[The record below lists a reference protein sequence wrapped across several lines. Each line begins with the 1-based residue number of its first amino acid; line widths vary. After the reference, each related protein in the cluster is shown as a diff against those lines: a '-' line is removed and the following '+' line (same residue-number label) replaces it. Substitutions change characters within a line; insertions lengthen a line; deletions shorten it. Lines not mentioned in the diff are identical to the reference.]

1 MAGDN
6 HGASS
11 LFRRA
16 EQIRRWKESETNR
29 QEYSDSP
36 RKKAVKFSDECIFL
50 AAAAAG
56 DTDELVQLLQRG
68 ADINTVNQ
76 DGITALHAACID
88 NNLSIVEFLV
98 DAGADINRS
107 DMEGWTPLHATA
119 SCGSLTMAKF
129 LIDRGSDLSLVNNDG
144 ELPVDVVDEPAMAT
158 LLAQEMAARGID
170 GKTARSAEERCML
183 QDVTQWLHE
192 GCPHDAPHPK
202 TGATALHVAA
212 AKGYTKVMRLLLDAG
227 CNVNAPD
234 LDGWRPLHAAV
245 HWGQTEAV
253 ELLCDALAD
262 LDALNA
268 VGQTPADLAD
278 PSIRPLLDE
287 MRRKH
292 QNRHNRKR
300 KPSPSRE
307 SGRRKES
314 SGARDTENGPR
325 DRPTENGAV
334 NSATPLDASEVQ
346 SWRRPSSLKGARPSK
361 ENNGS
366 PVVGREPLTER
377 SLSTPNNLEDNNSDN
392 NKLVVTPVRR
402 TVSFDRE
409 NRDSSTA
416 SSPSLNPDHIL
427 PIAHQ
432 AKPELSDAYDS
443 ALVCQFIDGDMEEDE
458 LELSMSQSL
467 INVTDDNK
475 PLSNINEK
483 NVGSSVGF
491 SSHGSEANFSQ
502 SVSRYDSN
510 LEISNESSRSTPVLK
525 SPLKS
530 SINTPTASHQTQLE
544 KHENEHFA
552 ASSASLTRRTL
563 PHIPDSLS
571 SVTPLVGDLDTLATA
586 GLAVADLPASVSSPS
601 SMGKNVGNSVQ
612 TVNSSAKTSDGANH
626 TYSLAHGSV
635 STSVLRNTEDLETL
649 DFDSYPLLEHEQK
662 TSSNPTGIKSSH
674 SHTSN
679 VAMSNYFVDANQ
691 NRVTDEEKAS
701 AAVLH
706 SPMVL
711 HVDGDQH
718 QDSITN
724 IRVESKRSAEGTDQD
739 TESKFLKRETRPSS
753 KPQCDNE
760 AVSDINSSAHTSSP
774 RNLEPSHLESKFKI
788 SDTNSRS
795 DTNMGSDN
803 AHDVIKLKLG
813 LRKSLSS
820 VPDNI
825 KMNSSRSSSCSRS
838 DVFNTSGPA
847 VSVTS
852 PRKNGSLLDADN
864 EPTKPRA
871 WSSISNLSHLRA
883 DDLMDEPSHF
893 EPRKPRVQSTRSRFS
908 SQDNPSSVAQTTV
921 PASTADTSVGL
932 KRIRSIHGNPGYY
945 NSWNSNPQSVSS
957 QKTMYGTLPRNAHS
971 HSLLPDLKT
980 SQFEHS
986 SNYSTLPT
994 RTRQARLQRSYK
1006 SASTMNEM
1014 TPTTVRTIPS
1024 TSSSADLAETNYHA
1038 GHKTLSCTDLRGA
1051 SSVGLDE
1058 TVTLRKRG
1066 IGEGERAHYPYRDR
1080 PASLYKSS
1088 TFDDSQIDI
1097 ALRRTSGEAQTL
1109 HSKPLSV
1116 VSSFPSHCS
1125 SSTNTLSSSSTYL
1138 GADHTTPT
1146 VSPSTITPA
1155 TTSVLFVASSTCN
1168 PTTLDTTS
1176 ATTAQSSFSVINR
1189 PTRSLSLKERIAR
1202 NTRDCVVVGVQPDT
1216 NQSSTTT
1223 TSPSAT
1229 TNSPTSPV
1237 IPTPTPTTTSF
1248 SLINSN
1254 STSSTTTSTSESLPT
1269 TYCTTS
1275 TSSTLP
1281 ASVATTSSCTTASA
1295 VTTSSATTAT
1305 VNSTATKTSNSSNVS
1320 PNRVLCSN
1328 VTIITSAPNAGAKPT
1343 NQAPTITA
1351 VNTTVKN
1358 IDTPPTPPP
1367 KQHLSP
1373 PTPPASTAAPPTT
1386 TSTTTTTSTSSAS
1399 QMTAALAKMSPSSVI
1414 KNFFKCVVVAND
1426 NN

>member
-409 NRDSSTA
+409 NR
-416 SSPSLNPDHIL
+416 
-427 PIAHQ
+427 
-432 AKPELSDAYDS
+432 
-443 ALVCQFIDGDMEEDE
+443 
-458 LELSMSQSL
+458 
-467 INVTDDNK
+467 
-475 PLSNINEK
+475 
-483 NVGSSVGF
+483 
-491 SSHGSEANFSQ
+491 
-502 SVSRYDSN
+502 
-510 LEISNESSRSTPVLK
+510 
-525 SPLKS
+525 
-530 SINTPTASHQTQLE
+530 
-544 KHENEHFA
+544 
-552 ASSASLTRRTL
+552 
-563 PHIPDSLS
+563 
-571 SVTPLVGDLDTLATA
+571 
-586 GLAVADLPASVSSPS
+586 
-601 SMGKNVGNSVQ
+601 
-612 TVNSSAKTSDGANH
+612 
-626 TYSLAHGSV
+626 
-635 STSVLRNTEDLETL
+635 
-649 DFDSYPLLEHEQK
+649 
-662 TSSNPTGIKSSH
+662 
-674 SHTSN
+674 
-679 VAMSNYFVDANQ
+679 
-691 NRVTDEEKAS
+691 
-701 AAVLH
+701 
-706 SPMVL
+706 
-711 HVDGDQH
+711 
-718 QDSITN
+718 
-724 IRVESKRSAEGTDQD
+724 
-739 TESKFLKRETRPSS
+739 
-753 KPQCDNE
+753 
-760 AVSDINSSAHTSSP
+760 
-774 RNLEPSHLESKFKI
+774 
-788 SDTNSRS
+788 
-795 DTNMGSDN
+795 
-803 AHDVIKLKLG
+803 
-813 LRKSLSS
+813 
-820 VPDNI
+820 
-825 KMNSSRSSSCSRS
+825 
-838 DVFNTSGPA
+838 
-847 VSVTS
+847 
-852 PRKNGSLLDADN
+852 
-864 EPTKPRA
+864 
-871 WSSISNLSHLRA
+871 
-883 DDLMDEPSHF
+883 
-893 EPRKPRVQSTRSRFS
+893 
-908 SQDNPSSVAQTTV
+908 
-921 PASTADTSVGL
+921 
-932 KRIRSIHGNPGYY
+932 
-945 NSWNSNPQSVSS
+945 
-957 QKTMYGTLPRNAHS
+957 
-971 HSLLPDLKT
+971 
-980 SQFEHS
+980 
-986 SNYSTLPT
+986 
-994 RTRQARLQRSYK
+994 
-1006 SASTMNEM
+1006 
-1014 TPTTVRTIPS
+1014 
-1024 TSSSADLAETNYHA
+1024 
-1038 GHKTLSCTDLRGA
+1038 
-1051 SSVGLDE
+1051 
-1058 TVTLRKRG
+1058 
-1066 IGEGERAHYPYRDR
+1066 
-1080 PASLYKSS
+1080 
-1088 TFDDSQIDI
+1088 
-1097 ALRRTSGEAQTL
+1097 
-1109 HSKPLSV
+1109 
-1116 VSSFPSHCS
+1116 
-1125 SSTNTLSSSSTYL
+1125 
-1138 GADHTTPT
+1138 
-1146 VSPSTITPA
+1146 
-1155 TTSVLFVASSTCN
+1155 
-1168 PTTLDTTS
+1168 
-1176 ATTAQSSFSVINR
+1176 
-1189 PTRSLSLKERIAR
+1189 